1 MKNVYFY
8 YYVKFFV
15 LELRYSRMSEFLS
28 LTTLLLGRGFS
39 SLSDLKS
46 DQIITMITSENGNAA
61 MISKF
66 CIACAIRVNHNF
78 ANSAMI
84 IPSLPYK

>member
-8 YYVKFFV
+8 YYVKFFSF

-28 LTTLLLGRGFS
+28 LTNTLLLGRGFS

-66 CIACAIRVNHNF
+66 CIACV
-78 ANSAMI
+78 
-84 IPSLPYK
+84 PPV